1 MLKHA
6 CRFQCIFKTAGNS
19 KWNNC
24 KKCNSYTL
32 YLFYWPLSEFNSIS
46 SYYRMRL
53 PFIPTKRSQPI
64 IFHKKWFH
72 FFPLYLFLL
81 LFWMLL
87 QSTCT
92 ANKCEKKIP
101 LRISELNWG
110 KRQKCTHQQQK
121 REQINIHA
129 AVNRSIR
136 STNALFGFL
145 LCHGKSNTVAKRV
158 GALFSFP
165 RFTHKHRIY
174 FLLLASCNAKV
185 QSIAQLYGVKLL

>member
-1 MLKHA
+1 MNLIQFPATTA
-6 CRFQCIFKTAGNS
+6 CACLLFQRNVL
-19 KWNNC
+19 NQ
-24 KKCNSYTL
+24 
-32 YLFYWPLSEFNSIS
+32 LFFTRND
-46 SYYRMRL
+46 
-53 PFIPTKRSQPI
+53 FI
-64 IFHKKWFH
+64 

-81 LFWMLL
+81 LFLMLL
-87 QSTCT
+87 QIHLHC
-92 ANKCEKKIP
+92 KQMWKKIP

-174 FLLLASCNAKV
+174 FLLLASCSAKV
-185 QSIAQLYGVKLL
+185 QCIAQLYGVKSL